1 MRLGIF
7 VLLVCAT
14 VGSVTAQE
22 QPVQVSLEWVELDCS
37 KCPELVERLIP
48 KQGQISIVDR
58 RDANF
63 IVLEKKAAKRTLVHH
78 IQYITPG
85 SKTKQ
90 TTRIGETSFALELAI
105 PAIRNGA
112 YDTAVT
118 VNQSVGTAV
127 PRNFKPG
134 TKLTKA
140 QMRGVKKS
148 SMAFRIGLA
157 PRQRVALVGVGQT
170 GPKITAMF
178 MDLQHHALA
187 GRTLPQ
193 GSAR

>member
-7 VLLVCAT
+7 ALLVCAN

-37 KCPELVERLIP
+37 KCPELVERLQP
-48 KQGQISIVDR
+48 KQGEMSIVDP
-58 RDANF
+58 RDAHF
-63 IVLEKKAAKRTLVHH
+63 VALEKKAAKRTLVHH
-78 IQYITPG
+78 IQYVTPG

-90 TTRIGETSFALELAI
+90 TTRIGETSFALELVI
-105 PAIRNGA
+105 PAMRNGV
-112 YDTAVT
+112 YDTAVI

-127 PRNFKPG
+127 PRDFKPG

-148 SMAFRIGLA
+148 SMAFRIGLT
-157 PRQRVALVGVGQT
+157 PGHRVALVGAGQT

-178 MDLQHHALA
+178 MDLQHPVLA

-193 GSAR
+193 GTVR